1 MNLFVETME
10 WRILTSATSSAW
22 AQQKWTPK
30 NVPKELKDD
39 LYFNWE
45 FDLLNSGSNFT
56 SKTWNKE
63 TT

>member
-1 MNLFVETME
+1 MDLSNVFVTLKS
-10 WRILTSATSSAW
+10 ITG